1 MRMRFV
7 FYTFLFLSMF
17 SIGTPRAFA
26 GEVDDLKNQIDAR
39 QKEIQNLKEK
49 EKEYK
54 GAISEKRQKA
64 ATLADV
70 VLDFNAKIQKT
81 EKDISEK
88 QKEITISSLR
98 IRQIEL
104 EVDEKG
110 EAIARMHAY
119 IGSALREIYENDG
132 IESVELFLK
141 YKNLSDFFNQVEYR
155 QILQQDF
162 EFRVEALKSFR
173 QKLEEQKIELTKEKD
188 ALKVLKSELEK
199 RNMILEDEREEKRS
213 LLTQTRNEEWRFKE
227 VLKDVTAKQEEIQRE
242 IFNLEQKL
250 REAIDASKLPI
261 AAPGILHW
269 PVEGNLTQGYGCTK
283 FAKTS
288 KAYPTC
294 FHNGI
299 DIAGSYGTPVK
310 AARQG
315 KILGVEKAPYA
326 YGKWITIEHDNGL
339 VTLYAHLSLQG
350 VKPGQ
355 EVESGDII
363 GYMGSTGFSTGSHL
377 HFTVYAPNS
386 FATKPSLLSGT
397 LPIGASLNPLDY
409 LP

>member
-1 MRMRFV
+1 MHFT
-7 FYTFLFLSMF
+7 FYIFLLPAFF
-17 SIGTPRAFA
+17 FIVTPRAFA

-39 QKEIQNLKEK
+39 QKEVQDLKAK

-54 GAISEKRQKA
+54 GAISEKRQQA
-64 ATLADV
+64 ATLEDV
-70 VLDFNAKIQKT
+70 VLDFNGKIQKT
-81 EKDISEK
+81 ENDIYSK
-88 QKEITISSLR
+88 QEEITASSLK
-98 IRQIEL
+98 IRQTEI
-104 EVDEKG
+104 EVDEKS
-110 EAIARMHAY
+110 EAITRIRGY
-119 IGSALREIYENDG
+119 IVSALREIYENDG
-132 IESVELFLK
+132 VETLELFLK
-141 YKNLSDFFNQVEYR
+141 YQNFSDFFTQVEYR
-155 QILQQDF
+155 QVLQQDL
-162 EFRVEALKSFR
+162 ELRVEALKSFR
-173 QKLEEQKIELTKEKD
+173 QKLEKEGIELTKEKD
-188 ALKVLKSELEK
+188 ELKILKNELEK
-199 RNMILEDEREEKRS
+199 RNAILEEEREGKRS
-213 LLTQTRNEEWRFKE
+213 LLAQTRNEEWRFKE
-227 VLKDVTAKQEEIQRE
+227 VLKDVTGKQEEIQAQ

-261 AAPGILHW
+261 AAPGILRW

-299 DIAGSYGTPVK
+299 DIADTYGTPIK

-315 KILGVEKAPYA
+315 RVLRVEKAPYA

-339 VTLYAHLSLQG
+339 VTLYAHLSLQS
-350 VKPGQ
+350 VKSGQ
-355 EVESGDII
+355 KVESQDVI

-386 FATKPSLLSGT
+386 FATNPSSLSGI
-397 LPIGASLNPLDY
+397 LPIGATLNPLDY